1 MITLDRSALVALL
14 NRADPDHGAVV
25 HQLDLD
31 SGPYLIPAGILSE
44 IAYLLEA
51 RHGSAA
57 LDAFLADL
65 EQGAFT
71 LECGDRDIGRIRA
84 LTRRY
89 ADLPLGYSDAA
100 VIACAEAHGG
110 RVLTLDRR
118 HFGVVAREG
127 TITVTPA

>member
-1 MITLDRSALVALL
+1 MITLDTSALVALL
-14 NRADPDHGAVV
+14 NRADPDHGGVV
-25 HQLDLD
+25 EQLDRD
-31 SGPYLIPAGILSE
+31 PGPYLIPAGILSE

-51 RHGSAA
+51 RHGSEV

-71 LECGDRDIGRIRA
+71 LECGDGDIGRIRA

-89 ADLPLGYSDAA
+89 TDLPLGYSDAA

-118 HFGVVAREG
+118 HFGVVAREA
-127 TITVTPA
+127 TISVTSA